1 MFLALWLAGR
11 RLGSGYGRTDGNG
24 PDAAV
29 RGNAA
34 PCLLWKAKRTVGGW
48 GRQGRTDPFQK
59 AELSGYDGLFWPKG
73 LCMKRRQFITLFG
86 GAVAWPLAARAQQ
99 STIRVVGF
107 LNSLQTGQDVDA
119 IRQGLREAGFVD
131 GRNVTIEGRWAEGH
145 YERLPALAADLVRR
159 QVAVLVT
166 TGGDPPALAAKA
178 ATSTIPIVFGIGSD
192 PVRAGLVASLNRP
205 GGNLT
210 GVTVMSYALEA
221 KRMGLLAELAPG
233 SKIFAALINPNS
245 PAAEM
250 QERDLRTAGQA
261 IGRQVVVFRAAN
273 DQEFETAF
281 AGVVRDKADAIILGA
296 DPFFF
301 SRQEQLIALARHYEI
316 VAMYPW
322 REFALAGGLMSY
334 GTNLSD
340 MVRQVGIYAGQVLK
354 GEKPADLPVQQ
365 PTKFE
370 FIINLKTAKAL
381 KISVPPG
388 LSALAD
394 TVIE

>member
-1 MFLALWLAGR
+1 LR
-11 RLGSGYGRTDGNG
+11 RR
-24 PDAAV
+24 
-29 RGNAA
+29 
-34 PCLLWKAKRTVGGW
+34 
-48 GRQGRTDPFQK
+48 
-59 AELSGYDGLFWPKG
+59 E
-73 LCMKRRQFITLFG
+73 FITLISCA
-86 GAVAWPLAARAQQ
+86 AVVRPLAAHAQQ
-99 STIRVVGF
+99 PAIPVVGF

-119 IRQGLREAGFVD
+119 IREGLREAGFVD
-131 GRNVTIEGRWAEGH
+131 GRNVTIEGRWAEGQ

-159 QVAVLVT
+159 RVAVLAT

-192 PVRAGLVASLNRP
+192 PVRAGLVTSLNRP

-221 KRMGLLAELAPG
+221 KRMGLLADLVPG
-233 SKIFAALINPNS
+233 SKIIAALINPNS
-245 PAAEM
+245 PAAAT

-261 IGRQVVVFRAAN
+261 IGRQVVIFHATS
-273 DQEFETAF
+273 DQDFETAF
-281 AGVVRDKADAIILGA
+281 ASVVRDKADAIILGA

-301 SRQEQLIALARHYEI
+301 SRQEQLIGLARRYEI

-322 REFALAGGLMSY
+322 REFAMAGGLMSY
-334 GTNLSD
+334 GTNLLD
-340 MVRQVGIYAGQVLK
+340 MVRRVGTYAGQILK

-370 FIINLKTAKAL
+370 FVINLKTAKAL
-381 KISVPPG
+381 NISVPPG